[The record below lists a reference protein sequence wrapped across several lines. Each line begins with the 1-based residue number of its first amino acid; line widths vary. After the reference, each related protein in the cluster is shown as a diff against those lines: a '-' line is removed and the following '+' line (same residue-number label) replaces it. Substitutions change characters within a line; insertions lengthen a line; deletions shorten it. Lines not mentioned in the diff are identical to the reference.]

1 MPAGDARLAETGD
14 FDPRQLDPGA
24 QGDVLHGGGEAG
36 VGGGGDGFGELGEVG
51 EVGAVERAAEQRVL
65 QADQAVEQAV
75 AVAPGCS
82 VLGRLDLAFLQ
93 GEQAGEGDVMGRRGG
108 GGFAGGGGLLG
119 VAWHAEGAGG
129 GGAAGASGGA
139 DARSIL
145 DRVGHGCLVAV
156 VIAPAPNAGRHKL
169 PGVFSGPAAV
179 SCGLALA
186 CGLLYPECHRPSP
199 ATIAADHRGKRL
211 TGCYP
216 DAGRIAVPRLTLL
229 LIALAMLGCALQAG
243 AARGQV
249 RIKDIA
255 DVEGIRENQLVGYG
269 LVVGL
274 NGTGDKLDSAV
285 FTRQSLIGML
295 ERLGVNTRDQESKL
309 STKNVAAVM
318 VTASLPA
325 FARPG
330 SRIDV
335 AVSALGDAKDLT
347 GGTLLVTPLLAAD
360 GEVFAVAQGALATG
374 AISARGTNASVTRGV
389 PTSGR
394 IANGATVEREVGYQ
408 LASKPQLRL
417 GLRNPDLNTA
427 RRMAAAV
434 NVAFGANVARAN
446 DPRTV
451 SLDLGGRDVVEG
463 LARVEDLRVEPDN
476 AAVVVIDEASGTIVM
491 GADVRVSTVA
501 IAQGNLTIRV
511 TDTPQVSQ
519 PGVLSNGTTTTVKK
533 TDIAID
539 DSSDKKLGILKANVT
554 LRDLVA
560 SLNALGVGPRDMI
573 SILQSIK
580 AAGALQA
587 ELQVR

>member
-1 MPAGDARLAETGD
+1 MMAGMVLGSAAAGPAGA
-14 FDPRQLDPGA
+14 
-24 QGDVLHGGGEAG
+24 
-36 VGGGGDGFGELGEVG
+36 
-51 EVGAVERAAEQRVL
+51 
-65 QADQAVEQAV
+65 
-75 AVAPGCS
+75 
-82 VLGRLDLAFLQ
+82 
-93 GEQAGEGDVMGRRGG
+93 
-108 GGFAGGGGLLG
+108 
-119 VAWHAEGAGG
+119 
-129 GGAAGASGGA
+129 
-139 DARSIL
+139 
-145 DRVGHGCLVAV
+145 
-156 VIAPAPNAGRHKL
+156 
-169 PGVFSGPAAV
+169 
-179 SCGLALA
+179 
-186 CGLLYPECHRPSP
+186 
-199 ATIAADHRGKRL
+199 
-211 TGCYP
+211 
-216 DAGRIAVPRLTLL
+216 
-229 LIALAMLGCALQAG
+229 
-243 AARGQV
+243 QV

-295 ERLGVNTRDQESKL
+295 ERLGVNTRDQEAKL
-309 STKNVAAVM
+309 QTKNVAAVM

-374 AISARGTNASVTRGV
+374 AIAARGAGASVTRGV
-389 PTSGR
+389 PTSAR

-408 LASKPQLRL
+408 LAAKPQLRL
-417 GLRNPDLNTA
+417 GLRNPDLTTA

-434 NVAFGANVARAN
+434 NAALGGAPARAS

-451 SLDLGGRDVVEG
+451 MLDLGGRDVIEA
-463 LARVEDLRVEPDN
+463 LARIEDLMVEPDN
-476 AAVVVIDEASGTIVM
+476 AAIVVIDEASGTIVM
-491 GADVRVSTVA
+491 GANVRVSTVA

-511 TDTPQVSQ
+511 TETPVVSQ
-519 PGVLSNGTTTTVKK
+519 PGALANGTTTTVNR
-533 TDIAID
+533 TNIQVD
-539 DSSDKKLGILKANVT
+539 DSSDKKLGILRANVT

-587 ELQVR
+587 ELVVR